1 MRVFFTATRE
11 QKERLMKIFGC
22 KDRIV
27 RGALAN
33 DASHGGSD
41 LAKRIRKAAREI
53 GCQPQVVADEMEC
66 VFTTDGIMH
75 QMFPNGAKL
84 EMDMATGEGRVIFR
98 GRTVLRHEDTKV
110 LQIQKLQDYAKGL

>member
-1 MRVFFTATRE
+1 MKVFFTATRE
-11 QKERLMKIFGC
+11 QKEKLMKAFGC

-33 DASHGGSD
+33 DASNGRSA
-41 LAKRIRKAAREI
+41 LAERIRKAAREM
-53 GCQPQVVADEMEC
+53 GCQPQVVAGEMEC
-66 VFTTDGIMH
+66 VFTSDSIMH

-98 GRTVLRHEDTKV
+98 GRTVLRREHVKV
-110 LQIQKLQDYAKGL
+110 SQIMGLQDYAKGL